1 MVFSGMILN
10 TNKNNTPV
18 STNYLDP
25 NMYSR
30 NVQTFQ
36 YSGTFI
42 MSMNDA
48 SWDGIPPLSNG
59 YDTNSNITYTITT
72 SSSGGT
78 TTVYVA
84 YQYINTFDPTSNT
97 TVPGLRLMINHII
110 II

>member
-10 TNKNNTPV
+10 TNKNNKPV
-18 STNYLDP
+18 VTINYLDP
-25 NMYSR
+25 NMYTR

-59 YDTNSNITYTITT
+59 YDTNSNITYTITI
-72 SSSGGT
+72 S
-78 TTVYVA
+78 
-84 YQYINTFDPTSNT
+84 
-97 TVPGLRLMINHII
+97 
-110 II
+110 

>member
-1 MVFSGMILN
+1 
-10 TNKNNTPV
+10 
-18 STNYLDP
+18 
-25 NMYSR
+25 MYTR

-59 YDTNSNITYTITT
+59 YDTNINITYTITI

-78 TTVYVA
+78 TTVSVA
-84 YQYINTFDPTSNT
+84 Y
-97 TVPGLRLMINHII
+97 
-110 II
+110 